1 MTVNNKISRLREQ
14 AGMTTYEL
22 AKRCGFISGGKVV
35 SGALLNA
42 ERGRN
47 ITIETA
53 FRIYTELKKA
63 GACVKILKMYF
74 GMIALSIKKAP

>member
-1 MTVNNKISRLREQ
+1 MAVNNRISILREQ

-53 FRIYTELKKA
+53 FIIYAELKEA
-63 GACVKILKMYF
+63 GVCEKFEDVFWLDDMN
-74 GMIALSIKKAP
+74 KKAP

>member
-1 MTVNNKISRLREQ
+1 MTVKNKISILREQ
-14 AGMTTYEL
+14 AGMTAYEL
-22 AKRCGFISGGKVV
+22 AKKCGFISGGQVV

-53 FRIYTELKKA
+53 FIIYTELKKA
-63 GACVKILKMYF
+63 GVCEKFEDVFWLDDVN
-74 GMIALSIKKAP
+74 KKAP

>member
-1 MTVNNKISRLREQ
+1 MAMNNRISILREQ
-14 AGMTTYEL
+14 AGMTAYEL

-35 SGALLNA
+35 SGAILNA

-53 FRIYTELKKA
+53 FIIYTELKKA
-63 GACVKILKMYF
+63 VVCENFEDVFWLN
-74 GMIALSIKKAP
+74 SSPD